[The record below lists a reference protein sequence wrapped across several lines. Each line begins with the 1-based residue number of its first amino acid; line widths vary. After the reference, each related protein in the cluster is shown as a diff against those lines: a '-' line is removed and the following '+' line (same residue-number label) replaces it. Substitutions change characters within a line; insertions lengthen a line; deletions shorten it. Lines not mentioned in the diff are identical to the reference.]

1 MYKQIFIFGPPR
13 SGTTIIAQAINT
25 HPSFRIFDEVGF
37 MIPTHEGSVNFLKHR
52 ELLDHY
58 TRMADNGKSNTD
70 NLDTVLSDFVGE
82 GVIWG
87 EKYPD
92 YALYFPYLRS
102 LFPNALFIFILR
114 DPRRVAK
121 SYLSYSNSELRTNGD
136 FWIKDSSEDAFKLL
150 AEATEPL
157 ISHRDAIS
165 ILKYE
170 SFVSDP
176 LGTLNSIFE
185 PVGFTYSADM
195 MDKSNTPLESI
206 FENHFFREDKILPWK
221 SENLNQITKQKDVEL
236 SEEVYAS
243 EGWAKI
249 EKLAKDL
256 GYQ

>member
-52 ELLDHY
+52 ELLDQY
-58 TRMADNGKSNTD
+58 TRLAKTGKSNID
-70 NLDTVLSDFVGE
+70 SLSTVLSDFVGE
-82 GVIWG
+82 DVIWG

-92 YALYFPYLRS
+92 YSMYFPYLRS
-102 LFPNALFIFILR
+102 LYPEALFIFILR

-136 FWIKDSSEDAFKLL
+136 FWMKDSSEDAFKLL

-157 ISHRDAIS
+157 MSHRDAIS

-176 LGTLNSIFE
+176 LGTLNEVFE
-185 PVGFTYSADM
+185 PMGFTYSDDM
-195 MDKSNTPLESI
+195 ISKSNIPLESI
-206 FENHFFREDKILPWK
+206 FENHFFRDDKILPWK
-221 SENLNQITKQKDVEL
+221 SENLNQITKQKDIEL
-236 SEEVYAS
+236 SDEVYAT
-243 EGWAKI
+243 EAWYKI
-249 EKLAKDL
+249 EKLARDL
-256 GYQ
+256 GYK